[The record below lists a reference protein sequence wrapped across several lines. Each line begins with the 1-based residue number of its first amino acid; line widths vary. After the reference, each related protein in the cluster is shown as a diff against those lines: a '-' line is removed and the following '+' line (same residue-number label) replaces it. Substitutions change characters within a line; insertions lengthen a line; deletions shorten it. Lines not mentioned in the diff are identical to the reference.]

1 MTNHRISKLQR
12 VRNRFYYYEQSST
25 PDIKDYGTYRMGLT
39 ADEIKDYLRVRA
51 DKLAVA
57 KLYKKF
63 CNIAGCNTGS
73 MAPTGEFLMYR
84 HDVERFADKLFLGKE
99 TYFD

>member
-1 MTNHRISKLQR
+1 
-12 VRNRFYYYEQSST
+12 
-25 PDIKDYGTYRMGLT
+25 MGLT
-39 ADEIKDYLRVRA
+39 SNEIKDYLRVEPNT
-51 DKLAVA
+51 LAIS

-63 CNIAGCNTGS
+63 GDIAGCNTGS
-73 MAPTGEFLMYR
+73 VAPTGEFLMYR